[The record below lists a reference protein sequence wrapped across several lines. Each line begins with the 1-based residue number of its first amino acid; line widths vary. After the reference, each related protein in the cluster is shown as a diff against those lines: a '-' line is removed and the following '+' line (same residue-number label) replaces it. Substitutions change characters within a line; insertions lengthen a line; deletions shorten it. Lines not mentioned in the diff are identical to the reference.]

1 MSGGR
6 AGPPLTQKSR
16 VYDVMLVTRI
26 RCVVSLKCQY
36 PMLKCPYQVDER
48 LRMTLQEF
56 TAQVLADR
64 EAQRKANLAKS
75 QAFLATLSKKE
86 GK

>member
-1 MSGGR
+1 MS
-6 AGPPLTQKSR
+6 
-16 VYDVMLVTRI
+16 I
-26 RCVVSLKCQY
+26 R
-36 PMLKCPYQVDER
+36 ER
-48 LRMTLQEF
+48 LRMTLEEF

-75 QAFLATLSKKE
+75 QAFLATLSKE